1 MPGPYGSTGRDG
13 VNGTD
18 GEIGPTG
25 PKGERGGRGAPG
37 PKKKGV
43 VYTHWGKHNCTIN
56 GNDTEELYSGRVVGH
71 YYYGYQGLYRYG
83 GGANYLCLPN
93 DTEYLNTTFK
103 DSVSTLYGTEY
114 ESPIIQSVEH
124 NQNAPCAVCYT
135 SSKSVQLMIPAKT
148 SCPSSWTAEYNG
160 YLMTTRSSQGTNLN
174 YICVD
179 QYSESIPNTDN
190 NINGAKLYHVTAKC
204 SGIPCPPYKEKQ
216 YITCVVCTK

>member
-1 MPGPYGSTGRDG
+1 MPGPYGLTGRDG

-56 GNDTEELYSGRVVGH
+56 GNDTEELYSGIVASH
-71 YYYGYQGLYRYG
+71 YYNNYG
-83 GGANYLCLPN
+83 GGANYLCLPEN

-103 DSVSTLYGTEY
+103 GNQAILYGTEY
-114 ESPIIQSVEH
+114 ESPIIESVKH
-124 NQNAPCAVCYT
+124 NDNAPCAVCYT

-148 SCPSSWTAEYNG
+148 SCPSSWTAEYVG
-160 YLMTTRSSQGTNLN
+160 YLMTAPYYQKSNLN

-179 QYSESIPNTDN
+179 KESESISDTPN
-190 NINGAKLYHVTAKC
+190 NIYGATLYHVTAKC